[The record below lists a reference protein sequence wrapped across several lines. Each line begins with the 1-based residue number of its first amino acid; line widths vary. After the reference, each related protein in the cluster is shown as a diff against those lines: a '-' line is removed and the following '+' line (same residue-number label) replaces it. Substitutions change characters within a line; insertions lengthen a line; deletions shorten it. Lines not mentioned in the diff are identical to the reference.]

1 MKKPKNM
8 RKRIFANKFHKDIFL
23 LLFMASLI
31 PTLAV
36 TVYLYH
42 LILSVIAL
50 KIDERVLQYN
60 LVFVVNKATLTLI
73 ITAPVIILGM
83 LLFTNRLTHSIVG
96 PFDRLISE
104 LDKHIES
111 KKEGHIS
118 IRKNDKFRPLVDK
131 INKLLDRLKKG

>member
-1 MKKPKNM
+1 MIKPKNM

-36 TVYLYH
+36 TAYLYH
-42 LILSVIAL
+42 LILTVIAL

-60 LVFVVNKATLTLI
+60 LVFAVNKATLILI

-83 LLFTNRLTHSIVG
+83 LLFTNGLTHSIVG
-96 PFDRLISE
+96 PFDRLIDE
-104 LDKHIES
+104 LDKHIEG
-111 KKEGHIS
+111 KKEGGIS
-118 IRKNDKFRPLVDK
+118 IRRNDKFRPLVDK